1 MTDKLPEKIQRDI
14 EKNEKIERDRIARE
28 NRKYFTMSCVS
39 MIIFIAIWELVTDIF
54 RVFPSYSLPSP
65 VQVIQ
70 VFVKK
75 LYQTSPDGSVLGV
88 HILASLEVVVSGF
101 LLAALVGIPLGILM
115 AWYKP
120 VDMWVKPVF
129 DFLRPIPPI
138 GWVPIMVIIFG
149 IGIWSKIMVVFIS
162 AFIPILLNS
171 YSGIKQTKEVHIN
184 VARTFGAKKRVIL
197 WKVAI
202 PTSMPMIFTGLKV
215 ALGVGW
221 MTLVAAELVAA
232 TKGVGYML
240 QIARTI
246 GRSDIIVMG
255 MFVLAG
261 VGAVLIVI
269 LDFCEKLLV
278 RR

>member
-1 MTDKLPEKIQRDI
+1 MSTIDINESLERQKLAK
-14 EKNEKIERDRIARE
+14 E
-28 NRKYFTMSCVS
+28 NKKYMLLSTMS
-39 MIIFIAIWELVTDIF
+39 IIVFLVIWELITDVFKIF
-54 RVFPSYSLPSP
+54 PTYSLPSP
-65 VQVIQ
+65 YMVTKAFII
-70 VFVKK
+70 K
-75 LYQTSPDGSVLGV
+75 LYSTSPDGSILIV
-88 HILASLEVVVSGF
+88 HIMASLQVVLLGY
-101 LLAALVGIPLGILM
+101 LLAAIIGIPLGILM

-120 VDMWVKPVF
+120 VDMWIKPVF
-129 DFLRPIPPI
+129 DLIRPIPPI

-149 IGIWSKIMVVFIS
+149 IGIGSKVMVVFIS
-162 AFIPILLNS
+162 AFIPMVLNS

-184 VARTFGAKKRVIL
+184 VAKTFGAKKREIL

-202 PTSMPMIFTGLKV
+202 PTAMPMVFTGLRV
-215 ALGVGW
+215 ALGVAW

-246 GRSDIIVMG
+246 GKSDIIVMG

-261 VGAVLIVI
+261 VGSILIAVL
-269 LDFCEKLLV
+269 DFLERKFV